1 MTGFL
6 VIDKPPGITSH
17 DVVAVVRAV
26 TGIKKVGHTGTLD
39 PFATG
44 VLPLAL
50 GGATRLIQFLD
61 ESIKIYDATIALG
74 TATDTG
80 DPTGPVIDT
89 KPLPTVDEEA
99 VEAALRGFV
108 GERMQTPPKYSA
120 VKHKGRPLYQ
130 YARMGQEVKVAARK
144 ITIHDMEL
152 KEYDREKLRVLIT
165 CGRGTYA
172 RVLAD
177 EVAEAIGTA
186 GHLADLA
193 RLRSGP
199 FFYDDAL
206 TMPHLAELV
215 SAEENKTWEEV
226 LLGRGPREERVKWKH
241 RDEVMDGL
249 KPFFKR
255 PLDVLSHLPLVDVN
269 PVDVKRIRSGGV
281 APLPPAGLAGQG
293 VFLVVCGDELIAVA
307 QQSGRGTR
315 IVKVVDKPR

>member
-1 MTGFL
+1 MTSFL

-61 ESIKIYDATIALG
+61 ESTKVYDAIIALG
-74 TATDTG
+74 EATDTG
-80 DPTGPVIDT
+80 DPTGSVIRQE
-89 KPLPTVDEEA
+89 PLPKVDEAA
-99 VEAALRGFV
+99 VESALRGFI

-152 KEYDREKLRVLIT
+152 KEYDGKRLRVVIT

-177 EVAEAIGTA
+177 EVATAIGTA
-186 GHLADLA
+186 GHLAELV

-199 FFYDDAL
+199 FFHDDAL
-206 TMPHLAELV
+206 SLPQLAQLV
-215 SAEENKTWEEV
+215 SAEEDKTWEEV
-226 LLGRGPREERVKWKH
+226 LLGRGRREERVKWKH
-241 RDEVMDGL
+241 RDEVMAGL
-249 KPFFKR
+249 KSHFKR
-255 PLDVLSHLPLVDVN
+255 PLDVLAHLPLTDVN
-269 PVDVKRIRSGGV
+269 KTDVKRIRSGGL
-281 APLPPAGLAGQG
+281 APLPPAGLGGQG
-293 VFLVVCGDELIAVA
+293 VFLVVCGDELVAVA

-315 IVKVVDKPR
+315 IVKVVD